1 MAAVKDGNLS
11 IHRLKRSL
19 DDTHAR
25 EITTLKMEIQQIMK
39 GERLLSRFLGC
50 FEDFLRVPRFYSIL
64 FGFLEDVRNL
74 RLPDPGIEFHCV
86 SWSYFASIKI
96 D

>member
-11 IHRLKRSL
+11 LHRLKRSL

-39 GERLLSRFLGC
+39 GDQRLGI
-50 FEDFLRVPRFYSIL
+50 PQIL
-64 FGFLEDVRNL
+64 
-74 RLPDPGIEFHCV
+74 
-86 SWSYFASIKI
+86 
-96 D
+96 